1 MSYCIK
7 ERLYE
12 RVERMEYKAF
22 QYVLKIAELGNLTKA
37 ANELYVSQPSLSH
50 YIARVEQEV
59 GTPLFQRGVSPM
71 RLTPAGEKYAE
82 TARMILALDKRMQQ
96 DIADIVDQKTGIIM
110 LGMSHAR
117 ASYLLPHLMPEF
129 HRKYPGV
136 DIRTTEARSDL
147 LETYLAKGTC
157 DLGVM
162 PLPLSGKNDL
172 ESEVLFREELLLV
185 SGKEL
190 PHETDESGRE
200 YTDLSVCQDAEFT
213 LLKKGHGIRT
223 ALEAIFMEHGV
234 RTGHVFETTSNETAY
249 RLATVG
255 MGLSIVPESSIILS
269 AAVEKPYVYSISE
282 KGLFWDIAA
291 VYRSRDY
298 LTEGQKYLVDLMK
311 ELRIPEMR

>member
-1 MSYCIK
+1 
-7 ERLYE
+7 
-12 RVERMEYKAF
+12 MEYKAF

-82 TARMILALDKRMQQ
+82 TARMILALDRKMQQ
-96 DIADIVDQKTGIIM
+96 DISDIVNQKTGIIM

-117 ASYLLPHLMPEF
+117 ASFLLPHVMPEM
-129 HRKYPGV
+129 HRRYPGV

-147 LETYLAKGTC
+147 LETYLSKGSC

-185 SGKEL
+185 SGTEL
-190 PHETDESGRE
+190 PHETDTDGRK
-200 YTDLSVCQDAEFT
+200 YVDLSVCQDAEFT
-213 LLKKGHGIRT
+213 LLKKGHGIRA
-223 ALEAIFMEHGV
+223 ALEAIFMEHDI

-255 MGLSIVPESSIILS
+255 MGLSIVPESSVILS
-269 AAVEKPYVYSISE
+269 AAVRKPFLYSITE
-282 KGLFWDIAA
+282 KGLFWNIAA
-291 VYRSRDY
+291 VYRSREY
-298 LTEGQKYLVDLMK
+298 LTEAQKHLVELMK
-311 ELRIPEMR
+311 ELRIAEMQ

>member
-1 MSYCIK
+1 
-7 ERLYE
+7 
-12 RVERMEYKAF
+12 MEYKAF
-22 QYVLKIAELGNLTKA
+22 QYVLKIAELGNLTRA

-50 YIARVEQEV
+50 YISRVEQEV
-59 GTPLFQRGVSPM
+59 GTPLFYRGVSPM

-96 DIADIVDQKTGIIM
+96 DISDIVNQKTGIIM

-117 ASYLLPHLMPEF
+117 ASFLLPHVMPEF
-129 HRKYPGV
+129 HRRYPGV

-147 LETYLAKGTC
+147 LETYLSKGTC

-172 ESEVLFREELLLV
+172 ESEILFREELLLV
-185 SGKEL
+185 SGTEL
-190 PHETDESGRE
+190 PHETDASGRK
-200 YTDLSVCQDAEFT
+200 YADLSVCRNAEFT

-223 ALEAIFMEHGV
+223 ALEAIFMEHGIQ
-234 RTGHVFETTSNETAY
+234 TGHVFETTSNETAY

-269 AAVEKPYVYSISE
+269 AAVKKPYVYSISE
-282 KGLFWDIAA
+282 KGIFWNIAA
-291 VYRSRDY
+291 VYRSRDF

-311 ELRIPEMR
+311 GLRIPDMR

>member
-1 MSYCIK
+1 
-7 ERLYE
+7 
-12 RVERMEYKAF
+12 MEYKAF
-22 QYVLKIAELGNLTKA
+22 QYVLKIAELGNLTRA

-96 DIADIVDQKTGIIM
+96 DISDIVNQKTGIIM

-117 ASYLLPHLMPEF
+117 ASFLLPHVMPTF

-190 PHETDESGRE
+190 PHETDSSGRE
-200 YTDLSVCQDAEFT
+200 YVDFSVCQDAEFT

-223 ALEAIFMEHGV
+223 ALEAIFMEHGI
-234 RTGHVFETTSNETAY
+234 RTGRVFETTSNET
-249 RLATVG
+249 
-255 MGLSIVPESSIILS
+255 
-269 AAVEKPYVYSISE
+269 
-282 KGLFWDIAA
+282 
-291 VYRSRDY
+291 
-298 LTEGQKYLVDLMK
+298 
-311 ELRIPEMR
+311 

>member
-1 MSYCIK
+1 
-7 ERLYE
+7 
-12 RVERMEYKAF
+12 MEYKAF

-82 TARMILALDKRMQQ
+82 TARMILALDRKMQQ
-96 DIADIVDQKTGIIM
+96 DISDIVNQKTGIIM

-117 ASYLLPHLMPEF
+117 ASFLLPHVMPEM
-129 HRKYPGV
+129 HRRYPGV

-147 LETYLAKGTC
+147 LETYLTKGSC

-162 PLPLSGKNDL
+162 PLPLSGKNAL

-185 SGKEL
+185 SGREL
-190 PHETDESGRE
+190 PHETDDSGRA
-200 YTDLSVCQDAEFT
+200 YVDFAVCREAEFT
-213 LLKKGHGIRT
+213 LLKRDHGIRT
-223 ALEAIFMEHGV
+223 ALESIFMEHDI

-249 RLATVG
+249 RLATAG
-255 MGLSIVPESSIILS
+255 MGLSIVPESSVILS
-269 AAVEKPYVYSISE
+269 AAVRKPFLYSITE
-282 KGLFWDIAA
+282 KGLFWNIAA
-291 VYRSRDY
+291 VYRSREY
-298 LTEGQKYLVDLMK
+298 LTEAQKHLVELMK
-311 ELRIPEMR
+311 ELRIAEMR

>member
-1 MSYCIK
+1 
-7 ERLYE
+7 
-12 RVERMEYKAF
+12 MEYKAF

-82 TARMILALDKRMQQ
+82 TARMILALDRKMQQ
-96 DIADIVDQKTGIIM
+96 DISDIVNQKTGIIM

-117 ASYLLPHLMPEF
+117 ASFLLPHVMPEM
-129 HRKYPGV
+129 HRRYPGV

-147 LETYLAKGTC
+147 LETYLSKGSC

-185 SGKEL
+185 SGTEL
-190 PHETDESGRE
+190 PHETDTDGRK
-200 YTDLSVCQDAEFT
+200 YVDLSVCQDAEFT

-223 ALEAIFMEHGV
+223 ALEAIFMEHDI

-255 MGLSIVPESSIILS
+255 MGLSIVPDSSVILS
-269 AAVEKPYVYSISE
+269 AAVRNPFLYSITE
-282 KGLFWDIAA
+282 KGLFWNIAA
-291 VYRSRDY
+291 VYRSREY
-298 LTEGQKYLVDLMK
+298 LTEAQKHLVELMK
-311 ELRIPEMR
+311 ELRIAEMR